1 MSIMIKQILILAAL
15 SLPCYLFAEN
25 IQSYK
30 AGSILD
36 PKGTSE
42 KPIDIHVDEPEK
54 ELSLVFNKS
63 IEVRTIISGPEGVI
77 YNDEISASRN
87 STLQINLK
95 GSGEGNYDVLLIDN
109 AGNVTDSSFYIPETN

>member
-1 MSIMIKQILILAAL
+1 MIKKFLMTTIVSLIVLN
-15 SLPCYLFAEN
+15 SYSEEIVIYKKGSTELP
-25 IQSYK
+25 K
-30 AGSILD
+30 D
-36 PKGTSE
+36 VSE
-42 KPIDIHVDEPEK
+42 KPIDIHVDESQK

-63 IEVRTIISGPEGVI
+63 IEIRTIISGPEGVI